1 MKKLNQLLV
10 IVLLINISCSPKW
23 EEKTS
28 GNLTTIT
35 NEGGVTL
42 KYHKESGVTILEVD
56 QFAFKDLNKNGVLDP
71 YEDWRLTAHDRALD
85 LASKMTIDQIAG
97 LMLYSQHQAIPA
109 GSQGFFAGTYDEKSL
124 EESGAH
130 PSDLTDQQ
138 KNFLTNDNLRHV
150 LITSVQ
156 SPKIAAE
163 WNNKA
168 QALVEGI
175 GFGIPVN
182 TSSDPRHSSRA
193 DAEFNAGAG
202 GEISM
207 WPTTLGLAATFD
219 PALVENF
226 GEIASKEYRALGI
239 TTALSP
245 QIDLSTDPRWMRFNG
260 TFGENPRLAADMA
273 RAYIDGFQNSMGD
286 SEISN
291 GWGFES
297 VNAMV
302 KHWPGGGTGEA
313 GRDAHFGMGK
323 YAVYPGNNF
332 ETHLFPFIEGA
343 FKLKGKTKMASAVM
357 PYYTISFDQD
367 TKNSENVGN
376 AFNLYI
382 IKDLLRTKY
391 GYDGVLC
398 TDWGVT
404 GDQGSLDVFF
414 GGKSWG
420 VEHLSVAERHYKVLT
435 AGVDQFGGNNDSR
448 PVIEAYKMGVK
459 EMGEGA
465 MRSRFEESAV
475 RLLKN
480 IIRPGLFEN
489 PYLDPIKASSTVGN
503 PDFMAAGYEAQ
514 LKSVV
519 LLKNQHNI
527 LPLPEKSTVYIP
539 KRFTPAGR
547 NLFGAPVPE
556 KLEYSVKLE
565 TVKKYFNVSES
576 PDEAD
581 YALVFIENPKSGNG
595 YDKADVKSNGT
606 GYVPI
611 SLQYNDY
618 TALDARE
625 TSIAGGDPLENFT
638 NRSYQGKSR
647 KTENI
652 FDIKMVNETS
662 SLMGDKPVIVFI
674 NTSNPMIFSEFES
687 KVSGIILHFDVQGQA
702 LLDIISGSSEP
713 SGLLPF
719 QMPSNMTTVELQ
731 NEDVP
736 QDMECH
742 VDSEGNKYDFAYGLN
757 WGGIINDERTNNYK
771 K

>member
-1 MKKLNQLLV
+1 MKKLFY
-10 IVLLINISCSPKW
+10 LLIISLFINVSCSPKW
-23 EEKTS
+23 KEKTS
-28 GNLTTIT
+28 GNLSTVN
-35 NEGGVTL
+35 NEGGATL
-42 KYHKESGVTILEVD
+42 QYHKESGVTLFEVD
-56 QFAFKDLNKNGVLDP
+56 RFAFKDLNKNGVLDP
-71 YEDWRLTAHDRALD
+71 YEDWRLTAQDRALD
-85 LASKMTIDQIAG
+85 LASKMTINQIAG
-97 LMLYSQHQAIPA
+97 LMLYSKHQAIPA
-109 GSQGFFAGTYDEKSL
+109 RSGGFFWGTYDEKSL
-124 EESGAH
+124 EESGAN

-138 KNFLTNDNLRHV
+138 KKFLSNDNLRHV

-156 SPKIAAE
+156 SPEIAAE

-175 GFGIPVN
+175 GLGIPMN
-182 TSSDPRHSSRA
+182 ISSDPRHRSRA

-219 PALVENF
+219 IAMVENF
-226 GEIASKEYRALGI
+226 GNIASKEYRALGI

-245 QIDLSTDPRWMRFNG
+245 QIDLSTDPRWLRFNG
-260 TFGENPRLAADMA
+260 TFGENPKLAADMA
-273 RAYIDGFQNSMGD
+273 RAYIDGFQSSMGD
-286 SEISN
+286 TEISD
-291 GWGFES
+291 GWGLES

-323 YAVYPGNNF
+323 YAVYPGNQF
-332 ETHLFPFIEGA
+332 ETQLIPFIEGA

-357 PYYTISFDQD
+357 PYYTISYNQD
-367 TKNSENVGN
+367 TKNNENVGN
-376 AFNLYI
+376 AFNSYI

-398 TDWGVT
+398 TDWRVT
-404 GDQGSLDVFF
+404 RDPGPLDVFF
-414 GGKSWG
+414 EGKSWG

-435 AGVDQFGGNNDSR
+435 AGVDQFGGNNDSQ
-448 PVIEAYKMGVK
+448 PVIAAYKMGVE
-459 EMGEGA
+459 EMGEDA

-489 PYLDPIKASSTVGN
+489 PYLDPEKTSSTVGN
-503 PDFMAAGYEAQ
+503 PEFMAAGYEAQ

-519 LLKNQHNI
+519 LLKNQQNV
-527 LPLPEKSTVYIP
+527 LPLPEKTTVYVP
-539 KRFTPAGR
+539 KRFTPARR
-547 NLFGAPVPE
+547 NLFGAPIAA
-556 KLEYSVKLE
+556 KSEYPVNME
-565 TVKKYFNVSES
+565 TLRKYFNVSET
-576 PDEAD
+576 PDNAD
-581 YALVFIENPKSGNG
+581 FALVFIENPKSGFG
-595 YDKADVKSNGT
+595 YDQADLKSNGT

-625 TSIAGGDPLENFT
+625 TSLAGGDPLENFT

-652 FDIKMVNETS
+652 SDMKMVNETS
-662 SLMGDKPVIVFI
+662 ALMGDKPVIVLI
-674 NTSNPMIFSEFES
+674 NTSNPMIFTEFES
-687 KVSGIILHFDVQGQA
+687 NVNGIVVHFGVQNQT
-702 LLDIISGSSEP
+702 LLDIVSGNNEP

-736 QDMECH
+736 QDMECY
-742 VDSEGNKYDFAYGLN
+742 VDSEGNKYNFAFGLN
-757 WGGIINDERTNNYK
+757 WDGIIIDERTKSYK
-771 K
+771 